1 MDMHTPDDPPIV
13 PTNNLERPLSD
24 IFTKRL
30 LQSLA
35 ATMPMERRDGSP
47 EWAEKWDATR
57 ELFDSLDPRNP
68 ADAQLAVF
76 AIAAAQSAMD
86 NFARAAQP
94 GMSDDQVA
102 RLRGR
107 ALAAGRAYASALR
120 YLRKP
125 QPSQRPIPAA
135 KPAPDMP
142 EPDMPAEPPPADTM
156 KAAPK
161 STPAKPAPPEIAP
174 PPPETVPNAAPRRNP
189 LAWIQGRAQHT
200 AQHTDHRA
208 PDPRSATTATTAA
221 SAMATLRTAL
231 ATRDHGQAT
240 HPGDSNSQ
248 E

>member
-1 MDMHTPDDPPIV
+1 MDMHTPDDPPNA

-125 QPSQRPIPAA
+125 QSAQRPIPAA
-135 KPAPDMP
+135 KPA
-142 EPDMPAEPPPADTM
+142 PDMPAEPPPADTM

-231 ATRDHGQAT
+231 AARDPGQAT
-240 HPGDSNSQ
+240 HPRDRGSQ

>member
-1 MDMHTPDDPPIV
+1 MDMHTPDDPPNA
-13 PTNNLERPLSD
+13 PTNTPERPLSD

-125 QPSQRPIPAA
+125 QPAQRPIPAA
-135 KPAPDMP
+135 KPA
-142 EPDMPAEPPPADTM
+142 PDMPAEPPPADTM

-161 STPAKPAPPEIAP
+161 SAPAKPAPPEIAP
-174 PPPETVPNAAPRRNP
+174 PPLETVPNAAPRRNP
-189 LAWIQGRAQHT
+189 LAWIQGRTQHT
-200 AQHTDHRA
+200 AQHADQRA
-208 PDPRSATTATTAA
+208 PDPRSATTATTATTAA
-221 SAMATLRTAL
+221 SAMTTLRAAL

-240 HPGDSNSQ
+240 HPGDSSSQ

>member
-1 MDMHTPDDPPIV
+1 MDLHTPDDPPIA
-13 PTNNLERPLSD
+13 PTNSLERPLSD

-86 NFARAAQP
+86 NFARASQP

-125 QPSQRPIPAA
+125 QPAQRPIPAA

-142 EPDMPAEPPPADTM
+142 AKPPPADTM

-161 STPAKPAPPEIAP
+161 STPAKPAPPETAP
-174 PPPETVPNAAPRRNP
+174 SPRETAPNTAPRRNP
-189 LAWIQGRAQHT
+189 LAWIQGRT
-200 AQHTDHRA
+200 QHTDQRA

-221 SAMATLRTAL
+221 SAMTTLRAAL
-231 ATRDHGQAT
+231 AARNHGQAT
-240 HPGDSNSQ
+240 HPGDSGSQ

>member
-1 MDMHTPDDPPIV
+1 MDMHTPDDPPNA
-13 PTNNLERPLSD
+13 PTNNPERPLSD

-125 QPSQRPIPAA
+125 QPAQRPIPAA
-135 KPAPDMP
+135 KPA
-142 EPDMPAEPPPADTM
+142 PDMPAEPPPADTM

-161 STPAKPAPPEIAP
+161 STVAKPAPPEIAP
-174 PPPETVPNAAPRRNP
+174 PPPETAPNAAPRRNP
-189 LAWIQGRAQHT
+189 LAWIQGRTQHT
-200 AQHTDHRA
+200 AQHADHRA
-208 PDPRSATTATTAA
+208 PDPRSATTATTATTAA
-221 SAMATLRTAL
+221 SAMTTLRAAL
-231 ATRDHGQAT
+231 ATRDHGQTT
-240 HPGDSNSQ
+240 HPGDSGSQ

>member
-1 MDMHTPDDPPIV
+1 MDMHNPDDPPIA
-13 PTNNLERPLSD
+13 TTTNLERPLSD

-57 ELFDSLDPRNP
+57 ELFDSLDPQNP

-86 NFARAAQP
+86 NFARASQP

-125 QPSQRPIPAA
+125 QPAQRPIPAA

-142 EPDMPAEPPPADTM
+142 AEPPPAGTM

-161 STPAKPAPPEIAP
+161 STPAKPAPPETAP
-174 PPPETVPNAAPRRNP
+174 PPPETAPNSAPRRNP

-200 AQHTDHRA
+200 AQHTDQRA

-221 SAMATLRTAL
+221 SAMTTLRAAL
-231 ATRDHGQAT
+231 ATRDRGQAT

>member
-76 AIAAAQSAMD
+76 AIAAPQSALD

-94 GMSDDQVA
+94 GMSEDQVA
-102 RLRGR
+102 RPRGR
-107 ALAAGRAYASALR
+107 ALAPCPAYASALR
-120 YLRKP
+120 LPRKP
-125 QPSQRPIPAA
+125 QPAQRPIPA
-135 KPAPDMP
+135 
-142 EPDMPAEPPPADTM
+142 
-156 KAAPK
+156 
-161 STPAKPAPPEIAP
+161 
-174 PPPETVPNAAPRRNP
+174 
-189 LAWIQGRAQHT
+189 
-200 AQHTDHRA
+200 
-208 PDPRSATTATTAA
+208 
-221 SAMATLRTAL
+221 
-231 ATRDHGQAT
+231 
-240 HPGDSNSQ
+240 
-248 E
+248 